1 MGQKNA
7 SPPNSPCSLQFSFRH
22 HCFSSNINFPTFLSL
37 GCAAAVFLLFF
48 IFSLH
53 TVNQRTCV
61 GQHENNFLF
70 FFRFSRFR
78 MRTGLGFSYVQ
89 RQKTSK
95 FDEVLFR
102 QHFLEKRSSRSL
114 VDFLDFLRAF
124 FLRTARR
131 KRGRLRKTERG
142 SAWHSKSNIDHQLD
156 WTVWL
161 ILSSR
166 VATITFLFP

>member
-61 GQHENNFLF
+61 GQHEITFS

-89 RQKTSK
+89 RQKTSN
-95 FDEVLFR
+95 FDEVPFR
-102 QHFLEKRSSRSL
+102 NTSERKRSSRSL
-114 VDFLDFLRAF
+114 ADFLDFLRAF

-142 SAWHSKSNIDHQLD
+142 SAWHSK
-156 WTVWL
+156 
-161 ILSSR
+161 
-166 VATITFLFP
+166 ATSTTN